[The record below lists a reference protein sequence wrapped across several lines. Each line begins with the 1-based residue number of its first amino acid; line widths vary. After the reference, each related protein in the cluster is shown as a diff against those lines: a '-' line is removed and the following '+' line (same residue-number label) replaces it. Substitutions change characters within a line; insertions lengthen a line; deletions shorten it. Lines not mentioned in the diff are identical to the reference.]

1 MWPDISLD
9 KINDNGG
16 GGLDGVTVSLACPPA
31 IQPGT
36 PRSSVIREPL
46 GHLASADYK
55 GIEQANGSPSDLN
68 KIIDTRHTKRGRNYR
83 DSYTSGTPR
92 GNSFQEGITICL
104 APMNPAKICDLHLIR
119 IFKFLNS
126 AAPGTVKEVL
136 INEFRKLVSVDA
148 QTPRLKGLLLQ
159 VTMLYSTAA
168 RTILPRPENSSV
180 GLIRAVDLDLSY
192 EIMNLITHAAQVQHA
207 S

>member
-92 GNSFQEGITICL
+92 GNSFQEGVTICL

-126 AAPGTVKEVL
+126 AAPGGGVERKKRERERTSLVKGRNSRWE
-136 INEFRKLVSVDA
+136 
-148 QTPRLKGLLLQ
+148 RLPQL
-159 VTMLYSTAA
+159 
-168 RTILPRPENSSV
+168 R
-180 GLIRAVDLDLSY
+180 IRSKAFIDL
-192 EIMNLITHAAQVQHA
+192 
-207 S
+207 